1 MGANYVMNFVPG
13 ELTVDS
19 TRVSVTGVSLARNAR
34 GKVAAVTITFD
45 GPLNTTSVRSRTH
58 YRLTRSN
65 RHGRYIGHGTRRI
78 ALRSVHF
85 AWNGTTS
92 SVVLVPRRAFSTRG
106 HFRLMI
112 TGLTDINGQPISG
125 NRGSRDVRVF

>member
-1 MGANYVMNFVPG
+1 MH
-13 ELTVDS
+13 S
-19 TRVSVTGVSLARNAR
+19 TEVTVTGVSLTRNAR
-34 GKVAAVTITFD
+34 GRVTAVTITFD
-45 GPLNTTSVRSRTH
+45 GPLNATSARSRIH
-58 YRLTRSN
+58 YRLTPAN
-65 RHGRYIGHGTRRI
+65 RRGRFIGQGTRRI

-92 SVVLVPRRAFSTRG
+92 SVVLVPRRAFSTRR
-106 HFRLMI
+106 HVRLMI